1 MTEIQI
7 VDHPTTQANRAIRN
21 HWGSTKTQRT
31 MSMTF
36 SGWEMLSE
44 MAEQADMNR
53 SEVLEILIRSARSDA
68 INLREERNVLMAL
81 SAPPSIA

>member
-1 MTEIQI
+1 MSNVQI
-7 VDHPTTQANRAIRN
+7 VDHPSTPSGRSIKN

-44 MAEQADMNR
+44 MAENADMNR
-53 SEVLEILIRSARSDA
+53 SEVLEILIRSARVEAMD
-68 INLREERNVLMAL
+68 LREERALLM
-81 SAPPSIA
+81 S